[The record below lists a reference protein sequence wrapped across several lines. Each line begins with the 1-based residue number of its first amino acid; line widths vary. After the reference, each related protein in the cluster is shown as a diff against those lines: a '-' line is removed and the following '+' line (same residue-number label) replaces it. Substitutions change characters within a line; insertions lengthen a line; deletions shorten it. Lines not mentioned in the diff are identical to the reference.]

1 MAFKLPFL
9 NGATKKKRTQMIA
22 VDLGSRTTK
31 AVLLEKRGEILALT
45 RYALLDAPLFDKKM
59 SPELLGEH
67 LKAVAEALGSTT
79 KFITMAV
86 GLDDAVVRQIEL
98 PQIPVD
104 EMRQILRVNH
114 KNYLQQDLPNHVFDC
129 YIIPPRLHPGEKD
142 TGIPKLK
149 VLAAA
154 ARQQLVA
161 DFINAAALAG
171 LTADS
176 LVPGLVGPINTF
188 ELALPEIYARETVA
202 LVDIGFKHTSVC
214 VLDKGELVLNRLM
227 NIGGDQ
233 LTVGLADAMGIS
245 YAEAEGIKVG
255 MAPEV
260 ETSLQSAI
268 SMLTVATAPHLPTAS
283 THGGTGF
290 IMSGSS
296 EPRSRSPAVVSSAAF
311 KAPVTTDKR
320 IKNASIPVYC
330 AARVWLLAKSRS
342 CTLIGDSSVTDT
354 PRNAKLK
361 VARSWLN
368 CLSSCAT
375 RGTPDSLC
383 LLELSLTTSTS
394 GASPRTMAASKSAG
408 TTTTGSPSLESRSCC
423 S

>member
-1 MAFKLPFL
+1 MAFTLPFL

-45 RYALLDAPLFDKKM
+45 RYALLDAPLFEKKI
-59 SPELLGEH
+59 SVELLGDH
-67 LKAVAEALGSTT
+67 LKSVAEALGSTT

-86 GLDDAVVRQIEL
+86 GLDDAIIRQIEL
-98 PQIPVD
+98 PQIPLD
-104 EMRQILRVNH
+104 EMRQILKVNH

-129 YIIPPRLHPGEKD
+129 YIIPPRLNPGDKEA
-142 TGIPKLK
+142 GVPKLK

-154 ARQQLVA
+154 AKQQLVA

-188 ELALPEIYARETVA
+188 ELALPEIYAKETVA

-233 LTVGLADAMGIS
+233 LTLGLAEAMNIS

-260 ETSLQSAI
+260 EASLQLQVAPLGREIRASLDFFEHQEDRPVSQVYVSGGSARSEMI
-268 SMLTVATAPHLPTAS
+268 LQMLHQELLVECKTWNPTGFLQLALPGQQAVEVDHIGPQLTVAVGAAL
-283 THGGTGF
+283 
-290 IMSGSS
+290 
-296 EPRSRSPAVVSSAAF
+296 AAF
-311 KAPVTTDKR
+311 
-320 IKNASIPVYC
+320 
-330 AARVWLLAKSRS
+330 
-342 CTLIGDSSVTDT
+342 
-354 PRNAKLK
+354 
-361 VARSWLN
+361 
-368 CLSSCAT
+368 
-375 RGTPDSLC
+375 
-383 LLELSLTTSTS
+383 
-394 GASPRTMAASKSAG
+394 
-408 TTTTGSPSLESRSCC
+408 
-423 S
+423 